1 MKLLKKIDK
10 NLERWVMF
18 VLLAGMTLVLGIQI
32 FCRFVLNNSL
42 TWSEELAR
50 FMFIWST
57 FLSIG
62 FCLKEGISLKIDTL
76 ISLFPKKVQAVIL
89 LLGDVVMTV
98 FFLYL
103 LPSAWSSPTLQW
115 KTARPAPAAGY
126 LCILSRAP

>member
-18 VLLAGMTLVLGIQI
+18 LLLAGMTLVLGIQI

-103 LPSAWSSPTLQW
+103 LQCFGTCSIHISI
-115 KTARPAPAAGY
+115 
-126 LCILSRAP
+126 CFI